1 MGVLEFSKGNNT
13 WAVDYLTGP
22 ESSIFGP
29 SLFLYLGMCYEN
41 MGNMAE
47 AEKYYTRSLV
57 ADPNDIN
64 TQSRL
69 DNIIRQRNPEMRKG
83 DSQERKNQTEDEL
96 DVDIPIPVNKSAY
109 DIRLDDEG
117 NEKK

>member
-1 MGVLEFSKGNNT
+1 
-13 WAVDYLTGP
+13 
-22 ESSIFGP
+22 
-29 SLFLYLGMCYEN
+29 
-41 MGNMAE
+41 
-47 AEKYYTRSLV
+47 
-57 ADPNDIN
+57 
-64 TQSRL
+64 
-69 DNIIRQRNPEMRKG
+69 MRKG